1 MKLKLTTYLT
11 AALIAATSIP
21 TIAQADTGLVDIG
34 LPGATIQSEQLTSTD
49 HPSAIRVGFND
60 SIHANAHSINSPYVL
75 TAVKFSSDLSGDL
88 SRGLKDVNS
97 VTDEHLE
104 ILHFSNALS
113 TEELYY

>member
-75 TAVKFSSDLSGDL
+75 TAVKFSSDLSG
-88 SRGLKDVNS
+88 GLKDVNS